1 MIKIK
6 KLDYID
12 DLGGTITS
20 NLHTLKH
27 GLLYRSS
34 HLSKLDEEN
43 IDKLF
48 SRYPLK
54 NIIDLRTVEE
64 IKQAPE
70 KEKLPTGVNY
80 YHFPLADDKA
90 NPAVNKDN
98 RLDILNELVKLE
110 GGVKSHITKLYRI
123 VATSEM
129 AIASYKEIFQLLLNN
144 KNNEA
149 FDFHCTQG
157 KDRTGILI
165 ILILYV
171 LGVSLNMAINVY
183 LSFNKYGVFRRIA
196 IFLGMNLVVSPR
208 KAVALNALLTA
219 KRKYINA
226 AIDEINQKFGSLDL
240 YIKNIIGLTD
250 EDIKKLRKQY
260 VN

>member
-1 MIKIK
+1 MSKIK

-12 DLGGTITS
+12 DLGGIMTTDFHFI
-20 NLHTLKH
+20 KH

-43 IDKLF
+43 INELF

-54 NIIDLRTVEE
+54 RIIDLRTVEE
-64 IKQAPE
+64 IAQSPE
-70 KEKLPTGVNY
+70 KEKLPEGVKY
-80 YHFPLADDKA
+80 YHLPLADDTA
-90 NPAVNKDN
+90 NPAVNKEN

-110 GGVKSHITKLYRI
+110 GGVKTHITNLYRI
-123 VATSEM
+123 VATSDM
-129 AIASYKEIFQLLLNN
+129 AIASYKEVFNLLLHNE
-144 KNNEA
+144 NNEA

-165 ILILYV
+165 LLILYA
-171 LGVSLNMAINVY
+171 LGVSINNAINVY
-183 LSFNKYGVFRRIA
+183 LSFNSYGVFKRIA
-196 IFLGMNLVVSPR
+196 IFLGMNVVVSPR

-226 AIDEINQKFGSLDL
+226 ALDEINKKFGSLDL
-240 YIKNIIGLTD
+240 YLSNIIGLSN
-250 EDIKKLRKQY
+250 EDIQQLRKQY